1 MCSASQKI
9 QINNENTFA
18 ARYRKRTIY
27 VSSEHG
33 FGKAKES
40 GKTRFY
46 QEVYGDDGIYDMECY
61 NDFHNIEEA
70 IIDTLEGAGL
80 AKNN

>member
-1 MCSASQKI
+1 MCVPPVRNSNKE
-9 QINNENTFA
+9 ENTFA

-33 FGKAKES
+33 FGKAKEP

-61 NDFHNIEEA
+61 NDFYNIEEA

>member
-1 MCSASQKI
+1 MQHVTGRELYTFRQNMDSEKQKN
-9 QINNENTFA
+9 QE
-18 ARYRKRTIY
+18 
-27 VSSEHG
+27 
-33 FGKAKES
+33 
-40 GKTRFY
+40 KTRFY

-70 IIDTLEGAGL
+70 IIDTLEGACL

>member
-1 MCSASQKI
+1 MKIAGCVFRQSEI

-33 FGKAKES
+33 FGKAKEP
-40 GKTRFY
+40 GKTRF
-46 QEVYGDDGIYDMECY
+46 Y